1 MLFRVII
8 FYQYL
13 YMAVNIEKATLNNKN
28 YRKVINTTP
37 NQQLVLMSLKPNVE
51 IGMEKHQKTTQFIRI
66 ESGKGLA
73 IINGKKIKLQDGSIV
88 VIPPNTLHNII
99 NTSKTKRLQLYTI
112 YSPPEHKDGLIQKDK
127 P

>member
-1 MLFRVII
+1 
-8 FYQYL
+8 
-13 YMAVNIEKATLNNKN
+13 MAANLNIEKATLNNKN

-99 NTSKTKRLQLYTI
+99 NISKTKRLQLYTI
-112 YSPPEHKDGLIQKDK
+112 YSPPEHKDGLVQKDK